1 MEDDSGWIVDSIV
14 QFLVSPIWRTPVLG
28 FLDAKCIVFDPDHL
42 EASKEKEK
50 EKAYKEQEKAYR
62 ELHEEYKTIVQFLL
76 DSFLEDIGINGDQFV
91 EACKKQGND
100 RPEAVLTAF
109 EQVEAARNFKLF
121 KSMMMKR
128 NVDLELQALMMIQ
141 ERNGV
146 VPGILQPGEDTKIE
160 YSQAVVDS
168 EEDKILQEVLRK
180 SQEEYE
186 AQKGKGKDIDEDLEK
201 ALAHSKEDAQRLA
214 DRKHEEEQMLSKV
227 MTQSKDEEER
237 RKRKQ
242 SDEQL
247 REKTLKMSISD
258 EKKSSSTSSLP
269 PVKGSAKPSSKP
281 STASSSKP
289 AASTSPPPSTSSKS
303 PTPSAVSAVSNAE
316 AAANWLSSAKA
327 EAAAEP
333 GRTSRSSAMSGADPA
348 ELKRREEYLKKQREK
363 ILAMKQQERQ
373 KNLQAY
379 TASNSGAKARPKS
392 ARAAKQVTSGDM
404 NIETKSDAEQEKQL
418 AMRKAL
424 AERLKQEV
432 VNKK

>member
-214 DRKHEEEQMLSKV
+214 DRKHEEEQMLSK
-227 MTQSKDEEER
+227 
-237 RKRKQ
+237 
-242 SDEQL
+242 
-247 REKTLKMSISD
+247 TLKMSISD